1 MKFSKFSAILIAV
14 SILITALGVSVS
26 YAKEEAKPAEA
37 AAAPADD
44 KKITFEESNW
54 EKRCQKDEKTGKEDK
69 KLCEIFKLIRV
80 QESKGRVAEF
90 AIGKSDKNKEGTYS
104 GVVVLP
110 LGILLEEGII
120 FKIDDN
126 KPVMFK
132 PRFCAQVG
140 CVSYISLDETLLKT
154 MKKGEKISFVF
165 RSSNGQKVNIDMVL
179 SGFGKALEGL
189 DK

>member
-1 MKFSKFSAILIAV
+1 MKFSKFFAV
-14 SILITALGVSVS
+14 LTALAIFAAVPCVSVS
-26 YAKEEAKPAEA
+26 YAEEAAKPVDDAKAAE
-37 AAAPADD
+37 DQ
-44 KKITFEESNW
+44 KITFEESSW
-54 EKRCQKDEKTGKEDK
+54 EKRCQKDEKTGKEDP

-90 AIGKSDKNKEGTYS
+90 AIGKNEKNKEGTYS

-110 LGILLEEGII
+110 LGVLLEEGIL

-132 PRFCAQVG
+132 PRFCAQIG
-140 CVSYISLDETLLKT
+140 CVSYITLDDNLINT
-154 MKKGEKISFVF
+154 MKKGEKISFGF

-179 SGFGKALEGL
+179 SGFGKAIGGL
-189 DK
+189 GK

>member
-1 MKFSKFSAILIAV
+1 MKFSKFSVVLMAFVILA
-14 SILITALGVSVS
+14 TASGVAVS
-26 YAKEEAKPAEA
+26 YAEEAAKPAEDAKTA
-37 AAAPADD
+37 ADQ
-44 KKITFEESNW
+44 KITFEESGW
-54 EKRCQKDEKTGKEDK
+54 EKRCQKDEKTGKEDP

-90 AIGKSDKNKEGTYS
+90 AIGKNDKAKDGTYS

-110 LGILLEEGII
+110 LGILLEEGIL
-120 FKIDDN
+120 FKIDEN

-140 CVSYISLDETLLKT
+140 CVSYISLDEALIKT
-154 MKKGEKISFVF
+154 MKDGKKISFVF

-179 SGFGKALEGL
+179 SGFGKALGGL
-189 DK
+189 GK